1 MEKLLY
7 DARSARARTDRVHLR
22 DCHHHSVEGLR
33 ASRSAPRQLVL
44 CETGEFT
51 TRLGQDSGV
60 SKTGEWNE
68 ILKKTL
74 LLQRSRGH
82 HT

>member
-44 CETGEFT
+44 CETGNLF
-51 TRLGQDSGV
+51 LGCFAQLMYFS
-60 SKTGEWNE
+60 
-68 ILKKTL
+68 
-74 LLQRSRGH
+74 
-82 HT
+82 